1 MRLMYRLRVA
11 RTRVR
16 ALLLK
21 RRVERE
27 VEEELRFHLSM
38 RAEENVRR
46 GMAPD
51 EAARAASGSFG
62 SWARVKEACRDVK
75 GGGLLET
82 LKQDVKFGARTMRK
96 NLGFTTVAVMTL
108 ALGIGANTA
117 IFSVVN
123 AVLLRPLPYPNAERV
138 AAVQELND
146 KGTRV
151 QVTAANFLDWRKQN
165 TVFEHL
171 AAILTRPSNLAIGDG
186 AERIDLAMTS
196 ADFFDVFGVQPQHGR
211 FFLPEEERAGHA
223 PVAVISHGLWQ
234 RRFGGDASAVGKSVT
249 LDGQSYTVV
258 GVAPAGFQYPDKT
271 EAWIPPFQLVPTPGP
286 QMDLERA
293 RGFGF
298 LSAVGLLKPGV
309 TVERA
314 NDEMTAIT
322 ARLRQQYP
330 ETNNKRFDRV
340 ESLRANL
347 VGERSA
353 ALLLLLGSVALVLL
367 IACANVS
374 NLLLARAAS
383 RGKEIAVRLALGAT
397 RLRLVR
403 QLLVESV
410 LLALAG
416 GAAGLV
422 LGWWGVDLM
431 RGLLP
436 SDFPRAQGIGVDLR
450 VLAFTFL
457 VSLVTGVAFGLAPAL
472 RATNP
477 DVNESLKESSRGSAG
492 DGRGNRVRSALVVS
506 EVALSLVLLVGAG
519 LLFRSFLC
527 LQSVELGFRPE
538 RLLTFR
544 VSPSGPNFDTDPKYS
559 AFYREI
565 AERTRQLPGVEE
577 VGVINTLPLAKGPT
591 TAFQVEGR
599 PPLTKDKWA
608 RCNYRSVSPEYFRAV
623 GVPVLKGRAF
633 DAHDNESSPLVIIV
647 NQSLARRDFPDE
659 EPVGRR
665 INTGATRPDGQP
677 LWLEIVGVVGD
688 VRSLELR
695 SEPEPEIYMSYLQ
708 DPFAGMSYVV
718 RTSVEPEGLIPAVRE
733 AVRQVDRAQPVTDFR
748 EMGELIGEAAAQP
761 RFNSLLLAIF
771 AGLSL
776 LLAAAGIYG
785 VMSYGVTQ
793 RTREIGLRVALGAQ
807 RRDVLKLIVARGMGL
822 TLVGVGAGLIASF
835 GLTRLL
841 RSLLFGVSAADPLT
855 YAGVALLLTF
865 VAFAAC
871 YIPARRA
878 TKVDPM
884 VALRYE

>member
-1 MRLMYRLRVA
+1 MYRLRVA
-11 RTRVR
+11 RTRLR
-16 ALLLK
+16 ALFLK
-21 RRVERE
+21 GRVERE
-27 VEEELRFHLSM
+27 LEEELRFHLRM

-46 GMAPD
+46 GMSPD
-51 EAARAASGSFG
+51 EAARAARGSFG

-82 LKQDVKFGARTMRK
+82 LMQDVKFGARTMRK
-96 NLGFTTVAVMTL
+96 NLGFTVVAVMTL

-123 AVLLRPLPYPNAERV
+123 SVLLRPLPYPNAERI
-138 AAVQELND
+138 AAIQELNE

-165 TVFEHL
+165 TVFERL
-171 AAILTRPSNLAIGDG
+171 AAVLARPSNLAWGEE
-186 AERIDLAMTS
+186 AERISLAMTS
-196 ADFFDVFGVQPQHGR
+196 AEFFEVFGVQPERGR
-211 FFLPEEERAGHA
+211 FFQPEDERAGHA
-223 PVAVISHGLWQ
+223 PIVVISHALWQ
-234 RRFGGDASAVGKSVT
+234 RRFGGDPSAVGKALT
-249 LDGQSYTVV
+249 LDGQAYTVV

-271 EAWIPPFQLVPTPGP
+271 EVWVPPFKDVPTPGP
-286 QMDLERA
+286 QIDLERS

-309 TVERA
+309 SVERA

-322 ARLRQQYP
+322 ARLRKQYP
-330 ETNNKRFDRV
+330 ETNNNRFDRV
-340 ESLRANL
+340 ESLRTNL
-347 VGERSA
+347 VGESSA
-353 ALLLLLGSVALVLL
+353 ALLLLLGAVALVLL

-410 LLALAG
+410 LLAFAG
-416 GAAGLV
+416 GAAGLL
-422 LGWWGVDLM
+422 LGWWGVELM

-436 SDFPRAQGIGVDLR
+436 SNFPRAQAIGFDLR
-450 VLAFTFL
+450 VLAFTFV
-457 VSLVTGVAFGLAPAL
+457 VSVGTGIVFGLAPAL

-477 DVNESLKESSRGSAG
+477 DVNESLKESARGSAG
-492 DGRGNRVRSALVVS
+492 DGRRSRMRSLLVVT

-519 LLFRSFLC
+519 LLFRSFLR
-527 LQSVELGFRPE
+527 LQAVELGFRPE
-538 RLLTFR
+538 RLLTFKIA
-544 VSPSGPNFDTDPKYS
+544 PSGPSFDTDPKYS
-559 AFYREI
+559 AFYREV
-565 AERTRQLPGVEE
+565 AERMRSLPGVEA

-608 RCNYRSVSPEYFRAV
+608 RVNYRSVSPEYFRAV

-633 DAHDNESSPLVIIV
+633 DAHDDETARRVVIV
-647 NQSLARRDFPDE
+647 NQSLARRDFPGE
-659 EPVGRR
+659 EAVGKR
-665 INTGATRPDGQP
+665 INTGATAPDGQP
-677 LWLEIVGVVGD
+677 AWFEIVGVVAD
-688 VRSLELR
+688 VRSLELS
-695 SEPEPEIYMSYLQ
+695 SEPEPEIYTSYLQ
-708 DPFAGMSYVV
+708 DPFADMSYVL
-718 RTSVEPEGLIPAVRE
+718 RTSVEPDGLTPAVRE
-733 AVRQVDRAQPVTDFR
+733 AVRQVDRAQPVTGFK
-748 EMGELIGEAAAQP
+748 EMEQVVGEAAAQP
-761 RFNSLLLAIF
+761 RFNSLLLAVF

-807 RRDVLKLIVARGMGL
+807 SRDVLRMVVGQGMWL
-822 TLVGVGAGLIASF
+822 TLLGVGIGLAAAF
-835 GLTRLL
+835 GLTRVL
-841 RSLLFGVSAADPLT
+841 RSLLFGVSETDPLT
-855 YAGVALLLTF
+855 FATVALLLTF
-865 VAFAAC
+865 VALLAC
-871 YIPARRA
+871 YVPARRA
-878 TKVDPM
+878 AKVDPM